1 MNIFKE
7 GAVYTSTSVIQ
18 KSIPFLLMPFL
29 TRVFS
34 TEEYGLVAIF
44 ISTVSIYSLF
54 IGASLNG
61 FVRVI
66 YHKTSI
72 KKFRA
77 YVGNALAFLAVMILI
92 AFMITWIFDSSLS
105 QLIGIKSNYL
115 YLALFVAFLKFMI
128 DIRLVIF
135 QTMRQAFNYAKLQL
149 TLPII
154 ELLIVILLVFHL
166 HKGAEGRILSIT
178 ISSLIVAIISF
189 YLMHRA
195 KLLYINF
202 NLNCFK
208 RIGKFILPLLP
219 HSIALTSIITLDKFI
234 LSSNIGLSIVG
245 EFSVALSLASP
256 ILILAESINKAF
268 MPWSFERFSKGN
280 LDIVVGASYLLLI
293 GLFIVGIIYSIFLFF
308 AFDLIVGEIFKD
320 ALYPALILIW
330 AGWFKLAY
338 FLTAKSLVYSEK
350 MNYLPLISVISG
362 CIYLGLIYTNIENI
376 TLMNISIYMNIMY
389 AMMFVGVLILSQII
403 YPQPWGNIR
412 SIPEVL
418 KISYKKLRIKK

>member
-29 TRVFS
+29 TRVLS

-128 DIRLVIF
+128 DMRLVIF

-154 ELLIVILLVFHL
+154 ELLLVLLLVFHF
-166 HKGAEGRILSIT
+166 HKGVEGRILSIT
-178 ISSLIVAIISF
+178 ISSFIVAIISC

-202 NLNCFK
+202 NNT
-208 RIGKFILPLLP
+208 I
-219 HSIALTSIITLDKFI
+219 
-234 LSSNIGLSIVG
+234 
-245 EFSVALSLASP
+245 
-256 ILILAESINKAF
+256 
-268 MPWSFERFSKGN
+268 
-280 LDIVVGASYLLLI
+280 
-293 GLFIVGIIYSIFLFF
+293 
-308 AFDLIVGEIFKD
+308 
-320 ALYPALILIW
+320 
-330 AGWFKLAY
+330 
-338 FLTAKSLVYSEK
+338 
-350 MNYLPLISVISG
+350 
-362 CIYLGLIYTNIENI
+362 
-376 TLMNISIYMNIMY
+376 
-389 AMMFVGVLILSQII
+389 
-403 YPQPWGNIR
+403 
-412 SIPEVL
+412 
-418 KISYKKLRIKK
+418 YKKRNKLWVVSVFGN

>member
-29 TRVFS
+29 TRVLS

-44 ISTVSIYSLF
+44 ISTVSIYSLL

-66 YHKTSI
+66 YHKSSI

-77 YVGNALAFLAVMILI
+77 YVGNALAFFAVMSLI

-115 YLALFVAFLKFMI
+115 YLALFVAFLKFMF
-128 DIRLVIF
+128 DMRLVIF
-135 QTMRQAFNYAKLQL
+135 QTMRQSFNYAKLQL

-178 ISSLIVAIISF
+178 ISSLIVAIISS
-189 YLMHRA
+189 YLMHRV

-202 NLNCFK
+202 NLDCFK
-208 RIGKFILPLLP
+208 RIGKFIFPLLP
-219 HSIALTSIITLDKFI
+219 HSITLTLIATLDKFI
-234 LSSNIGLSIVG
+234 LSSNVGLTIVG
-245 EFSVALSLASP
+245 EFAVALYLALP
-256 ILILAESINKAF
+256 VWMLAESINKAF
-268 MPWSFERFSKGN
+268 MPWSFEKFSKGN
-280 LDIVVGASYLLLI
+280 LDLVVGASYLLLI

-308 AFDLIVGEIFKD
+308 TFDLIVGEAFKD

-330 AGWFKLAY
+330 AGWFKLTY
-338 FLTAKSLVYSEK
+338 SLTAKGLVYSEK
-350 MNYLPLISVISG
+350 MNYLPLVSVIPG

-376 TLMNISIYMNIMY
+376 TLMNISIYMIIMY
-389 AMMFVGVLILSQII
+389 VLMFVGVHFLSQKI
-403 YPQPWGNIR
+403 YPQPWGNFR
-412 SIPEVL
+412 SILEIL
-418 KISYKKLRIKK
+418 KILYKKVRI